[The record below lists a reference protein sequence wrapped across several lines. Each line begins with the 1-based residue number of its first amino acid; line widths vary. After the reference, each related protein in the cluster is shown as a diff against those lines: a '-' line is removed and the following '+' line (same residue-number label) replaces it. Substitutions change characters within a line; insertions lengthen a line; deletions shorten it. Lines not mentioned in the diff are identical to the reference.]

1 MKQIMKLIPILICLL
16 VMSMIFVSA
25 VSANSVNS
33 ELNSDTVF
41 VNEALSCTNTQTNSP
56 DVFSSPENFI
66 TYLKSFD
73 GKYENVL
80 NQYSSLSEEQ
90 QKIFL
95 EKLKN
100 FEDIEVSI
108 QKVTVT
114 STKSSEQYISMDAI
128 FSLQGINLMS
138 IKMDGRYTTSGSM
151 AVSPLY
157 ADAYVTTLYV
167 PFVSLTRSSL
177 NSYVSNGVFYEN
189 SAFAAVVNVGGL
201 GITSRTFYLEMRG
214 NGYGRTYANTW

>member
-1 MKQIMKLIPILICLL
+1 
-16 VMSMIFVSA
+16 MSMMFIPA
-25 VSANSVNS
+25 VSANPVNS
-33 ELNSDTVF
+33 EFNSDTVF
-41 VNEALSCTNTQTNSP
+41 VNEALSCTNTQASSP

-73 GKYENVL
+73 EKYENVL

-90 QKIFL
+90 QKTFL
-95 EKLKN
+95 EKLKK
-100 FEDIEVSI
+100 FEDIEISI
-108 QKVTVT
+108 QKVPVT
-114 STKSSEQYISMDAI
+114 STKSSEQYIYMDAI

-167 PFVSLTRSSL
+167 PLVSVTRSSL
-177 NSYVSNGVFYEN
+177 DSYVTNGVFYEN
-189 SAFAAVVNVGGL
+189 SAFTAVVGVSGI
-201 GITSRTFYLEMRG
+201 GITPRTFYLEMRG
-214 NGYGRTYANTW
+214 DGYGRTYANTW

>member
-1 MKQIMKLIPILICLL
+1 
-16 VMSMIFVSA
+16 
-25 VSANSVNS
+25 
-33 ELNSDTVF
+33 
-41 VNEALSCTNTQTNSP
+41 
-56 DVFSSPENFI
+56 
-66 TYLKSFD
+66 
-73 GKYENVL
+73 
-80 NQYSSLSEEQ
+80 
-90 QKIFL
+90 
-95 EKLKN
+95 
-100 FEDIEVSI
+100 
-108 QKVTVT
+108 
-114 STKSSEQYISMDAI
+114 
-128 FSLQGINLMS
+128 
-138 IKMDGRYTTSGSM
+138 M